1 VGDPREIGS
10 AISLGKAALRLCLF
24 ARMIHFLVSFSRLTR
39 YKVPVKIFIL
49 ALVLFVCQAR
59 IALAAANVDFGAQ
72 IFPIFEKSCISC
84 HGAEKQK
91 GKLRLDSKAAAF
103 KGGEDGV
110 VLVSGDAAKSDLYR
124 RIILAE
130 GSDDVM
136 PNKGDVLTKAQT
148 DLIRD
153 WINQGAPWAETALA
167 NIAPAQPAREPDVP
181 AADFK
186 PGAAELKAT
195 ASLQAM
201 GIELWPVAA
210 GLHWHEANFRSQGD
224 RNLDAALAQLKDAAS
239 LVSLNLAG
247 TKFSGASLANLKSL
261 TNLAQLHL
269 EHTQVQDADLANVS
283 GLARLTYL
291 NLYDTPITDAGLEH
305 LKGLTKLRNLHLWQT
320 RVTDAGAAALQKSLP
335 HCVIDRGWVS
345 TAAESKEPEIK
356 K

>member
-1 VGDPREIGS
+1 MG
-10 AISLGKAALRLCLF
+10 
-24 ARMIHFLVSFSRLTR
+24 
-39 YKVPVKIFIL
+39 VKIL
-49 ALVLFVCQAR
+49 NLSLVLFVCQAP

-72 IFPIFEKSCISC
+72 VFPIFEKSCLSC
-84 HGAEKQK
+84 HGPEKQK
-91 GKLRLDSKAAAF
+91 GHLRLDSKAAAF
-103 KGGEDGV
+103 KGGEDGI
-110 VLVSGDAAKSDLYR
+110 VLIAGDAAKSDLYR
-124 RIILAE
+124 RIILPD

-136 PNKGDVLTKAQT
+136 PNKGDLLTKAQT

-153 WINQGAPWAETALA
+153 WINQGAVWPEGALA
-167 NIAPAQPAREPDVP
+167 KGSQEQPAQEPDVP
-181 AADFK
+181 VADFK
-186 PGAAELKAT
+186 PGAAELKAA

-201 GIELWPVAA
+201 GIDLWPLAA
-210 GLHWHEANFRSQGD
+210 GLHWHEANLRSQGD
-224 RNLDAALAQLKDAAS
+224 KNIDAALAQLKNAAS

-283 GLARLTYL
+283 GLVRLTYL

-320 RVTDAGAAALQKSLP
+320 HVTDAGAVALQKSLP
-335 HCVIDRGWVS
+335 HCAIDLGWVS
-345 TAAESKEPEIK
+345 TSVETKEPEVK